1 MGKIIAYCRE
11 GCHYSNNTKNILEKL
26 KEKIN
31 ASKTNNLS
39 VTINM
44 VPNIEFEKNKLRK
57 QLEPVIGNYS
67 TWPIVIYES
76 TQGKQFFIGGNSNLD
91 EIMNFVNTFN
101 GQLNVNELLTCVSS
115 ESLNKINPNLN
126 DEGKRRLIC
135 NLLLIKNKIKF

>member
-1 MGKIIAYCRE
+1 MGKIIVYCRE
-11 GCHYSNNTKNILEKL
+11 GCHYSNNTKNILTNL
-26 KEKIN
+26 QEKIN

-39 VTINM
+39 ITINI

-57 QLEPVIGNYS
+57 QLEPIIGNYS
-67 TWPIVIYES
+67 TWPVIIYES
-76 TQGKQFFIGGNSNLD
+76 TQGNKFFIGGDSNLN
-91 EIMNFVNTFN
+91 EIMNFVNSFS
-101 GQLNVNELLTCVSS
+101 GQLNVNELLTCISS